1 MESRRTQESII
12 MRKAIWALVIGVV
25 IIGGIVIANRNRQ
38 QAQTPSAAIKKAAK
52 QTGKSTGNLLN
63 EAQRLT
69 NQTSKQASATIEKA
83 GEVAASEAKQL
94 SQQGQTL
101 KAQAQQ
107 AGQQLQQAAG
117 SETASQ
123 AASQAEETKKQ
134 VGF

>member
-1 MESRRTQESII
+1 

-52 QTGKSTGNLLN
+52 QTGTSTGNLLN

-83 GEVAASEAKQL
+83 GEVAASELKQL

-107 AGQQLQQAAG
+107 AGQQLQQAG
-117 SETASQ
+117 SEAASQ
-123 AASQAEETKKQ
+123 ASSQAEETKKPA
-134 VGF
+134 GF